1 MTTGCMAKVFDSKH
15 AWQQSALATVVAGEP
30 CALIDPPASCYTIL
44 PPEPHS
50 CGGRIISSPPMN
62 GRSVSGTSTLP
73 SACWYVSRMAISS
86 RGTAHAVAF
95 SVWQNSVAPLRAGGF
110 PAPSA
115 ARGLG
120 LAQ

>member
-1 MTTGCMAKVFDSKH
+1 M
-15 AWQQSALATVVAGEP
+15 
-30 CALIDPPASCYTIL
+30 
-44 PPEPHS
+44 
-50 CGGRIISSPPMN
+50 ISSPPMN

-95 SVWQNSVAPLRAGGF
+95 SVWQNSVAPLRADGF

-120 LAQ
+120 LAQEQEYHSALAVMLAKHLCYTGYAFLTC